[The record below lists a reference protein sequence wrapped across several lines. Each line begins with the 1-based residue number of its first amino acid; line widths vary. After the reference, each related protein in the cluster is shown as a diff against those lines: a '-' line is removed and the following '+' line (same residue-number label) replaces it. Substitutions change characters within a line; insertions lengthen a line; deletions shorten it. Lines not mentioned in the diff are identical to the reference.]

1 MKEQV
6 DTTEPTRVAIFK
18 EKKKIPYELTSNI
31 SKEELITEISG
42 HKIIHLDSITYRFS
56 FAENVL

>member
-18 EKKKIPYELTSNI
+18 GAVEKAVMPFIAYLNNDQKLHFVSPAALSTS
-31 SKEELITEISG
+31 
-42 HKIIHLDSITYRFS
+42 
-56 FAENVL
+56 